1 MSIIPRMDWLSPL
14 FFLPPPC
21 AVQRAYN
28 CEHTTSFDEGGT
40 ATQCSS
46 TEGSRATTGNIFP
59 TITEATNSPDGLF
72 ISAAFLPHSCAIER
86 AYNCE
91 PPTSFYEGGTATQCS
106 STEGSRATTGNIFP
120 TITEAT
126 NSPDGLFVSAAFLPH
141 SCAVERDYNCEHMTS
156 LDEGGTATQC
166 SFTEGSRATTGNVFP
181 TITEATNSPDGL
193 FVSAA
198 FLPHS
203 CAVQRAYNCM
213 HTTSFDEGGL
223 RHNAHSQ
230 KVHELLQATFSQQYR
245 RPLIHRMDCLSPLLF
260 LPHSCAVQRAY
271 NC

>member
-1 MSIIPRMDWLSPL
+1 MDCLSPL
-14 FFLPPPC
+14 LFCRTPVLYNAPTTVSTRLRLMRGGTPTQCSSTEGSRATTGNIFPTITEATNSPDGLFVSAAFLPHSC

-72 ISAAFLPHSCAIER
+72 VSAAFLPHSCAIER

-120 TITEAT
+120 TIT
-126 NSPDGLFVSAAFLPH
+126 
-141 SCAVERDYNCEHMTS
+141 
-156 LDEGGTATQC
+156 
-166 SFTEGSRATTGNVFP
+166 
-181 TITEATNSPDGL
+181 
-193 FVSAA
+193 
-198 FLPHS
+198 
-203 CAVQRAYNCM
+203 
-213 HTTSFDEGGL
+213 
-223 RHNAHSQ
+223 
-230 KVHELLQATFSQQYR
+230 
-245 RPLIHRMDCLSPLLF
+245 
-260 LPHSCAVQRAY
+260 
-271 NC
+271 